1 MDQQTSFPH
10 RLEGDMRHSHLASHL
25 FDGSPPLLAMGN
37 VNLPQ
42 GIIFI
47 LVDMVLT
54 SVIIRRVF

>member
-10 RLEGDMRHSHLASHL
+10 RREGALRHSRLASHL

-37 VNLPQ
+37 VKLPQ

-47 LVDMVLT
+47 LVEMFFT
-54 SVIIRRVF
+54 SVIIWVF